1 MIMGYHFRVWQALR
15 MNHVA
20 HESTSGPDDASDPK
34 KNPLTMF
41 ESNSLD
47 WLVVGG
53 GLHGVHLAARL
64 VGEAG
69 VAPSRLGILDPE
81 EQLLDCWRTFTAV
94 TGMSHLRS
102 PGVHHL
108 DLEPFSLIRFAG
120 QRRHRTPGLLRGR
133 YKLPALDLFNAHC
146 DRVIERYSLAG
157 AHVRDHAKCLEPQ
170 DDHVRVTTRRGQQIE
185 ARRVVLA
192 IGAGGQPAWPSWAPR
207 GEAYVHH
214 VFDRVKNKELSPT
227 EGCLL
232 VVGGGISAA
241 QVALRFVAQ
250 GRKVCLV
257 VRHPLRVHRF
267 DSDPGWL
274 GPKLMPLFRRERRPD
289 HRRRILHEARHRGSV
304 TPEVLRALRAAQST
318 GLLEI
323 HQGAVSDL
331 SIADSGICLSLASAL
346 PKSDARKPGTVIE
359 GTHLYLATG
368 FASRRPGGALLDRL
382 VADFDLPCAA
392 CGYPIVDDLL
402 RWHPRIHV
410 SGPLAELELGP
421 VSRNIAGARRAG
433 NRLVAAH
440 VRLGWAA

>member
-1 MIMGYHFRVWQALR
+1 MREA
-15 MNHVA
+15 
-20 HESTSGPDDASDPK
+20 
-34 KNPLTMF
+34 
-41 ESNSLD
+41 NSLD

-53 GLHGVHLAARL
+53 GVHGVHLAARL

-69 VAPSRLGILDPE
+69 VAPARLGILDPE
-81 EQLLDCWRTFTAV
+81 ERLLGCWRTFTAV

-120 QRRHRTPGLLRGR
+120 QRRNRKPGLLRGR
-133 YKLPALDLFNAHC
+133 YKLPALELFNAHS
-146 DRVIERYSLAG
+146 DRVIERYGLADT
-157 AHVRDHAKCLEPQ
+157 HVRDRAERLEPRA
-170 DDHVRVTTRRGQQIE
+170 DHVRVITRRGREIE

-192 IGAGGQPAWPSWAPR
+192 ISAGGQPAWPAWAPR
-207 GEAYVHH
+207 ETPYVHH
-214 VFDRVKNKELSPT
+214 VFGRGPNEPAPPLD
-227 EGCLL
+227 GDDCLL

-257 VRHPLRVHRF
+257 VRHPLRVHAF

-274 GPKLMPLFRRERRPD
+274 GPKLMPIFRRERRPD
-289 HRRRILHEARHRGSV
+289 HRRRILYEARHRGSV
-304 TPEVLRALRAAQST
+304 TSEVHRALRAAQAT
-318 GLLEI
+318 GQLQI
-323 HQGAVSDL
+323 RQSAVSNL
-331 SIADSGICLSLASAL
+331 SISDGAIRLMLASG
-346 PKSDARKPGTVIE
+346 PEKSGPETSGPETSQTVIE
-359 GTHLYLATG
+359 GSRLYLATG
-368 FASRRPGGALLDRL
+368 FALRRPGGALIDRL
-382 VADFDLPCAA
+382 VEDFDLPCAA
-392 CGYPIVDDLL
+392 CGYPIVDDWL